1 MQLISK
7 SNKGNCVLLCV
18 VDIYN
23 KYESVVPLKDKNGIT
38 IIKAF
43 QKILKESNRKPNKIR
58 VDKGREFYNSLIKSS
73 LEKNSKVQFQ
83 IHKFKFTSYKF
94 NFTNYEFKSKSFDF
108 TFLITSSNLRVTSL
122 NLRVTNSNPQ
132 VASSN
137 QLVQDS
143 LINEN

>member
-43 QKILKESNRKPNKIR
+43 QKILKESNRKPKKIR

-83 IHKFKFTSYKF
+83 IYEFKSTSYEFKSTSYKF
-94 NFTNYEFKSKSFDF
+94 KSTSCEFKS
-108 TFLITSSNLRVTSL
+108 TSSRFIT
-122 NLRVTNSNPQ
+122 
-132 VASSN
+132 
-137 QLVQDS
+137 
-143 LINEN
+143 